1 MKPICFP
8 AERPW
13 DREAM
18 ELLNKPEA
26 VERKSENRF
35 DIHLQWFAAEDEG
48 RTEEPTERKIRKA
61 REEGKVAK
69 SGDIVS
75 ALVMLF
81 GLLALL
87 VFSGSIIRITAD
99 MLRRFIAVSVSGS
112 SDVLVGFNILG
123 SYLLRL
129 ISPVMM
135 VCLLAAI
142 LGNVIQVGFV
152 FSSKPITPDFSRIS
166 PNFSRWAQRAFF
178 STEALFNFFKSIA
191 KIVII
196 AFIAYISIRN
206 EIPRLVNAI
215 KLPLP
220 EAMLLISGIAF
231 RMMLWAAILM
241 LVLAAPDYF
250 FQRRQHRNSLKM
262 SKHEVKEELKET
274 EGDPLIRSR
283 LRQRMQEVLTFS
295 MARQIPEAD
304 VVITNPTH
312 FAVAL
317 KWNSQTMHAPTVIAK
332 GQDNLAMR
340 IREIAGNNDIPLV
353 ENRPLARALYNDV
366 ELGNEI
372 PEEYWEVVS
381 VILAEVYRL
390 GSKAVI
396 GASSSG

>member
-1 MKPICFP
+1 
-8 AERPW
+8 
-13 DREAM
+13 M

-166 PNFSRWAQRAFF
+166 PNFSRWAQKAFF

>member
-1 MKPICFP
+1 MK
-8 AERPW
+8 
-13 DREAM
+13 EAM
-18 ELLNKPEA
+18 ELPKKPE
-26 VERKSENRF
+26 EIGRKAEDQF
-35 DIHLQWFAAEDEG
+35 DMHLQWFAAEDEG
-48 RTEEPTERKIRKA
+48 RTEEPTERKIRRA

-69 SGDIVS
+69 SGDIAS

-81 GLLALL
+81 GLLALF
-87 VFSGSIIRITAD
+87 VFSGGIIRIITD
-99 MLRRFIAVSVSGS
+99 MVRHFITVSVSGS
-112 SDVLVGFNILG
+112 SDMLVGFNVLG

-129 ISPVMM
+129 ISPVIM

-142 LGNVIQVGFV
+142 LGNVVQVGFV
-152 FSSKPITPDFSRIS
+152 FSTKPITPDFSKIS
-166 PNFSRWAQRAFF
+166 LNFSRWAQKAFL
-178 STEALFNFFKSIA
+178 STEALFNFFKSVT

-196 AFIAYISIRN
+196 AFLAYISIRN
-206 EIPRLVNAI
+206 EIPRLVNAT
-215 KLPLP
+215 KLPLL

-241 LVLAAPDYF
+241 LILAVPDYF
-250 FQRRQHRNSLKM
+250 FQRRQHRDSLKM
-262 SKHEVKEELKET
+262 SKHEIKEELKET

-283 LRQRMQEVLTFS
+283 LRQRMQEVLSFS
-295 MARQIPEAD
+295 MARQVPEAD

-332 GQDNLAMR
+332 GQDNLSMR
-340 IREIAGNNDIPLV
+340 IREIARSNDIPLV
-353 ENRPLARALYNDV
+353 ENRPLARALYDNV

-390 GSKAVI
+390 GNRAVI